1 MLKSFKLK
9 ATIEV
14 KDEYNFGEDA
24 TFTDAAAELE
34 KDLLQLAADSDRG
47 FVVTSVEPIED
58 KDFIA

>member
-14 KDEYNFGEDA
+14 KDEYNFIEDA
-24 TFTDAAAELE
+24 TFTNAAAELE
-34 KDLLQLAADSDRG
+34 KDLLQLAADSDREL
-47 FVVTSVEPIED
+47 VVTSVEPIED